1 MRHVFRLSAAGSPE
15 IEVDQSQLV
24 GLRVAVDGRPLQRLR
39 EGGRPAWRI
48 PLADGSGVRVR
59 FGGQLT
65 GLQAILDD
73 GTVIQLERRLRL
85 WELVLAVLPFGLFGV
100 TGVTGG
106 VFGLVAVLVD
116 LRLLRMAWSGPVR
129 IAACLA
135 ALAVALVASIPLAS
149 LFA

>member
-1 MRHVFRLSAAGSPE
+1 MRHVFRLSDAGSPE
-15 IEVDQSQLV
+15 IAVDQSQLV
-24 GLRVAVDGRPLQRLR
+24 GLRVAVDGQPLQRLR
-39 EGGRPAWRI
+39 EGGRPAWQI
-48 PLADGSGVRVR
+48 PLADGSRVRVR

-73 GTVIQLERRLRL
+73 GTVIQIERRLRL

-100 TGVTGG
+100 TGVAGG

-129 IAACLA
+129 ILACLT
-135 ALAVALVASIPLAS
+135 ALAVALVASIPLAP